1 MINRGSRL
9 LMSLVI
15 IALLVGAWV
24 AVPRGVVSRTQAAA
38 PIADLDEISR
48 LVQYVNSH
56 VTGLSKNEASQLI
69 LQLEEAQRRYLPSL
83 ESRYY
88 AQEDLGAVFFE
99 SYVAGVDPNHMDLI
113 AEGEL
118 KELLWATHA
127 GGFKVETAEGTFY
140 PVIDYSRYEK
150 YTLLVTDDIA
160 EYIRIMAREI
170 TQPAAKD
177 AALLI
182 GWDEILSRALQQE
195 RFITKYPHSPRI
207 KEVKEL
213 YARYVYLVLYGTD
226 NTPLFTH
233 AAGSRNNRAG
243 LAPAAKLVYSRV
255 GQVHTGSELARS
267 LGEWMERVKAD
278 DFLLTPQ
285 VEAQRELLR
294 SRLTD

>member
-24 AVPRGVVSRTQAAA
+24 AVPRGVVSRTLAAA

-195 RFITKYPHSPRI
+195 RFITKYPHSP
-207 KEVKEL
+207 L
-213 YARYVYLVLYGTD
+213 
-226 NTPLFTH
+226 
-233 AAGSRNNRAG
+233 GSR
-243 LAPAAKLVYSRV
+243 
-255 GQVHTGSELARS
+255 
-267 LGEWMERVKAD
+267 
-278 DFLLTPQ
+278 
-285 VEAQRELLR
+285 R
-294 SRLTD
+294 SRSFMLAMSTWCCTVPIILRFLPMLQAPGTIGLVWLQQLSWSTPEWARFIPAVNLPGAWESGWKG